1 MRKTFLMGVALVAL
15 ISGAARAADDAKKI
29 AQDLTDKWVAAYNT
43 GDAKA
48 IAALYTKDALFS
60 NAGAKDF
67 MKGQD
72 AIEQNLAAGIKQG
85 WKISVMLQEARIEP
99 NGTLTAA
106 GEYTFTGSGPTEGK
120 KFSGHYGTADIKTG
134 NDYKIFL
141 HVSNVPGAAAA
152 TPVTKTQ

>member
-1 MRKTFLMGVALVAL
+1 MILGENDNAKNVPDGRRV
-15 ISGAARAADDAKKI
+15 SGPDFRCGACGDDAKKI

-72 AIEQNLAAGIKQG
+72 AIEQNLAAGIEQG
-85 WKISVMLQEARIEP
+85 
-99 NGTLTAA
+99 
-106 GEYTFTGSGPTEGK
+106 GK
-120 KFSGHYGTADIKTG
+120 
-134 NDYKIFL
+134 FL
-141 HVSNVPGAAAA
+141 
-152 TPVTKTQ
+152 